1 MPSNLPSLIVY
12 LSDKQKKKIQKIA
25 KSQGMPTGALLRELI
40 NKCVKTYEVTYGKID
55 IEERLEIE
63 E

>member
-12 LSDKQKKKIQKIA
+12 LSGTNKKKIQKIA
-25 KSQGMPTGALLRELI
+25 QSKGVSTGALLRDLI
-40 NKCVKTYEVTYGKID
+40 NMCIRTYEVTYGKID
-55 IEERLEIE
+55 IEERMEIE

>member
-25 KSQGMPTGALLRELI
+25 RSQGMTTGALLRELI

>member
-1 MPSNLPSLIVY
+1 MPSNLPTVIVY
-12 LSDKQKKKIQKIA
+12 LSEKHKKKIQHIA
-25 KSQGMPTGALLRELI
+25 RSNGMPTGALLRVLI
-40 NKCVKTYEVTYGKID
+40 HQCIRKYEVNYGKID

>member
-25 KSQGMPTGALLRELI
+25 SSQRMATGALLRDLI
-40 NKCVKTYEVTYGKID
+40 NKCIKTYEVTYGKIE

>member
-12 LSDKQKKKIQKIA
+12 LTGKQKKKIMKIA
-25 KSQGMPTGALLRELI
+25 RSKGISTGALLRELI
-40 NKCVKTYEVTYGKID
+40 NKCIKTYEVSYGKID

-63 E
+63 